1 MGDGF
6 TDQFMRARQYR
17 GQGSP
22 FHAGSSATCV
32 KVITKSEF

>member
-22 FHAGSSATCV
+22 FHAGSSANRC
-32 KVITKSEF
+32 FQY